1 MTTVPPE
8 VQAYLKRLD
17 RALRPV
23 PRDVAS
29 AIRAGITE
37 ELAGLEPQEAVER
50 VRSFDDPE
58 AIAAAALGE
67 SRADARPAPRRRAL
81 WIVGAVAAVVVVALV
96 VAASVSGW
104 LSGPGPDR
112 DAQPASPSASAF
124 PMPNLGP
131 SPAPATP
138 GPDEL
143 EKLRLEEQDRQWD
156 AVTATYPDAVRPA
169 DPFQEYRDPNDS
181 TALLG
186 CLTAA
191 GLPVDLGST
200 VGGGGPV
207 SVGTSTST
215 EAEEVASF
223 TCWAGYPTKPV
234 APMTT
239 AQLDYLYSYLT
250 EYLVPCYEANGITN
264 AKAPSREDFVSQWPN
279 QGWFPDTTSAALSDQ
294 EQRRIDSTCKRPD

>member
-29 AIRAGITE
+29 DIRAGITE
-37 ELAGLEPQEAVER
+37 ELAGLDPQDAVER

-67 SRADARPAPRRRAL
+67 SRADAQQAPRRRAI

-112 DAQPASPSASAF
+112 DAQPAGPSASAF
-124 PMPNLGP
+124 PLPDLGP

-143 EKLRLEEQDRQWD
+143 EKLRLDEQDRQWD
-156 AVTATYPDAVRPA
+156 AVTATYPDAARPA

-191 GLPVDLGST
+191 GLPVGLGST
-200 VGGGGPV
+200 VGGGGTV

-223 TCWAGYPTKPV
+223 TCWASYPTKPV

-264 AKAPSREDFVSQWPN
+264 EKAPSREDFVSQWPN

-294 EQRRIDSTCKRPD
+294 EQQRIDSTCKRPD

>member
-23 PRDVAS
+23 PRNVAS
-29 AIRAGITE
+29 DIRAGITE
-37 ELAGLEPQEAVER
+37 ELAGLDSQDAVER

-67 SRADARPAPRRRAL
+67 SRADAQQAPRRRAI

-112 DAQPASPSASAF
+112 EAQPAGPSASAF
-124 PMPNLGP
+124 PMPDLGP

-143 EKLRLEEQDRQWD
+143 EKLRLDEQDREWD

-234 APMTT
+234 APMTA

-264 AKAPSREDFVSQWPN
+264 EKAPSREDFVSQWPN

-294 EQRRIDSTCKRPD
+294 EQQRIDSTCKRPD